1 MIPYCILV
9 IEDDDDRAF
18 MEQLF
23 VDYHRLMYH
32 EIFKLVHDQW
42 AAEDVMQS
50 TLVRLIDKIPEL
62 RIKDRDH
69 LVNYIITASKNQA
82 RNYMRDSGRHST
94 SDLQEFMEYE
104 DPNMDGEAIELQVIK
119 KEDLEA
125 LSRIWTQLDER
136 TRYLLEGYYILN
148 LPAAEMA
155 RELNIKPASLRMAL
169 TRARKPHTNFCR
181 IKADSEG
188 AAVNGS
194 RSFCILVQGNSQH
207 KILEKLVAVSDKVC
221 PYKQRRITI

>member
-9 IEDDDDRAF
+9 IEDDDDRTF

-62 RIKDRDH
+62 RLKDRGH
-69 LVNYIITASKNQA
+69 LVNY
-82 RNYMRDSGRHST
+82 
-94 SDLQEFMEYE
+94 
-104 DPNMDGEAIELQVIK
+104 IK
-119 KEDLEA
+119 KEDLEELA
-125 LSRIWTQLDER
+125 HIWTQLDER
-136 TRYLLEGYYILN
+136 TRYLLEGHYILN

-169 TRARKPHTNFCR
+169 TRARKTAYQLLQD
-181 IKADSEG
+181 K
-188 AAVNGS
+188 S
-194 RSFCILVQGNSQH
+194 RQ
-207 KILEKLVAVSDKVC
+207 
-221 PYKQRRITI
+221 

>member
-9 IEDDDDRAF
+9 IEDDDDRTF

-62 RIKDRDH
+62 RLKDRGH

-82 RNYMRDSGRHST
+82 RNYLRDSGHHSA
-94 SDLQEFMEYE
+94 SDLQEFRLSKRKTWRSWPISGRSWMSE
-104 DPNMDGEAIELQVIK
+104 PAICWK
-119 KEDLEA
+119 G
-125 LSRIWTQLDER
+125 T
-136 TRYLLEGYYILN
+136 TY
-148 LPAAEMA
+148 
-155 RELNIKPASLRMAL
+155 
-169 TRARKPHTNFCR
+169 
-181 IKADSEG
+181 
-188 AAVNGS
+188 
-194 RSFCILVQGNSQH
+194 
-207 KILEKLVAVSDKVC
+207 
-221 PYKQRRITI
+221 

>member
-23 VDYHRLMYH
+23 VEYHRLMYH
-32 EIFKLVHDQW
+32 EIFKLIRDQW

-82 RNYMRDSGRHST
+82 RNYLRDSGRHST
-94 SDLQEFMEYE
+94 SDLQEFIM
-104 DPNMDGEAIELQVIK
+104 NCR
-119 KEDLEA
+119 
-125 LSRIWTQLDER
+125 LSISSGGNASCFGDVSMSA
-136 TRYLLEGYYILN
+136 GY
-148 LPAAEMA
+148 
-155 RELNIKPASLRMAL
+155 
-169 TRARKPHTNFCR
+169 
-181 IKADSEG
+181 DSEITLALQRSTNG
-188 AAVNGS
+188 RSWSNVASWSGNGS
-194 RSFCILVQGNSQH
+194 ETLTKSRFVTSGYDYRCKLTVKVYNSSGEYVITYSQY
-207 KILEKLVAVSDKVC
+207 SD
-221 PYKQRRITI
+221 TISY

>member
-18 MEQLF
+18 MERLF

-104 DPNMDGEAIELQVIK
+104 DPNMDGEAIEPQVIK
-119 KEDLEA
+119 KEDPEV

-136 TRYLLEGYYILN
+136 TRYLLEGYYILD
-148 LPAAEMA
+148 LPAA
-155 RELNIKPASLRMAL
+155 
-169 TRARKPHTNFCR
+169 
-181 IKADSEG
+181 
-188 AAVNGS
+188 AAATIGS
-194 RSFCILVQGNSQH
+194 RSFIFWCRATL
-207 KILEKLVAVSDKVC
+207 KKFLKKPVASSDKDC
-221 PYKQRRITI
+221 LYKQRHFCFSTICISHDKEVIAACEETIKLPT

>member
-32 EIFKLVHDQW
+32 EIFKLVHNQW

-62 RIKDRDH
+62 RSKDRNH
-69 LVNYIITASKNQA
+69 LVNYIITASKNQS
-82 RNYMRDSGRHST
+82 RNYLRDSGRHST

-104 DPNMDGEAIELQVIK
+104 DPDMDGGAIELQIIK
-119 KEDLEA
+119 KEDLEELA
-125 LSRIWTQLDER
+125 HIWTQLDDR
-136 TRYLLEGYYILN
+136 TRYLLEGHYILM
-148 LPAAEMA
+148 L
-155 RELNIKPASLRMAL
+155 SFAL
-169 TRARKPHTNFCR
+169 EGITSPSTRPIR
-181 IKADSEG
+181 
-188 AAVNGS
+188 
-194 RSFCILVQGNSQH
+194 
-207 KILEKLVAVSDKVC
+207 
-221 PYKQRRITI
+221 YITILGFLVFLANTLMLAYSVIRWVAGDTNSWLG

>member
-1 MIPYCILV
+1 
-9 IEDDDDRAF
+9 
-18 MEQLF
+18 
-23 VDYHRLMYH
+23 
-32 EIFKLVHDQW
+32 
-42 AAEDVMQS
+42 
-50 TLVRLIDKIPEL
+50 
-62 RIKDRDH
+62 
-69 LVNYIITASKNQA
+69 
-82 RNYMRDSGRHST
+82 MRDSGRHST

-169 TRARKPHTNFCR
+169 TRARKTAYQLLQD
-181 IKADSEG
+181 K
-188 AAVNGS
+188 S
-194 RSFCILVQGNSQH
+194 RQ
-207 KILEKLVAVSDKVC
+207 
-221 PYKQRRITI
+221 

>member
-69 LVNYIITASKNQA
+69 LVNYIITASKNQ
-82 RNYMRDSGRHST
+82 G
-94 SDLQEFMEYE
+94 
-104 DPNMDGEAIELQVIK
+104 P
-119 KEDLEA
+119 
-125 LSRIWTQLDER
+125 QLHAGFR
-136 TRYLLEGYYILN
+136 APFHVR
-148 LPAAEMA
+148 PAGVYGV
-155 RELNIKPASLRMAL
+155 R
-169 TRARKPHTNFCR
+169 
-181 IKADSEG
+181 
-188 AAVNGS
+188 GS
-194 RSFCILVQGNSQH
+194 QYGW
-207 KILEKLVAVSDKVC
+207 
-221 PYKQRRITI
+221 

>member
-9 IEDDDDRAF
+9 IEDDDDRTF

-62 RIKDRDH
+62 RLKDRGH

-82 RNYMRDSGRHST
+82 RNYLR
-94 SDLQEFMEYE
+94 EFMEYE
-104 DPNMDGEAIELQVIK
+104 DPNMDGGAIELQIIK
-119 KEDLEA
+119 KEDLEELA
-125 LSRIWTQLDER
+125 HIWTQLDER
-136 TRYLLEGYYILN
+136 TRYLLEGHYILN

-155 RELNIKPASLRMAL
+155 RELNVKPASLRMAL
-169 TRARKPHTNFCR
+169 TRARKTAYQLLQD
-181 IKADSEG
+181 K
-188 AAVNGS
+188 S
-194 RSFCILVQGNSQH
+194 R
-207 KILEKLVAVSDKVC
+207 K
-221 PYKQRRITI
+221 

>member
-9 IEDDDDRAF
+9 IEDDDDRTF

-62 RIKDRDH
+62 RLKDRGH

-82 RNYMRDSGRHST
+82 RNYLRDSGHHSA

-104 DPNMDGEAIELQVIK
+104 DPNMDGGAIELQIIK
-119 KEDLEA
+119 KEDLEELA
-125 LSRIWTQLDER
+125 HIWAACNIKCER
-136 TRYLLEGYYILN
+136 TNTTSNDGYAFYRIYFFYHKK
-148 LPAAEMA
+148 PESA
-155 RELNIKPASLRMAL
+155 RR
-169 TRARKPHTNFCR
+169 TRK
-181 IKADSEG
+181 
-188 AAVNGS
+188 
-194 RSFCILVQGNSQH
+194 
-207 KILEKLVAVSDKVC
+207 
-221 PYKQRRITI
+221 

>member
-1 MIPYCILV
+1 MTAGEMIQLVQTLSPDRKKALCLLLRDLHFSTVVGQYNYKEAKMIPYCILV
-9 IEDDDDRAF
+9 IEDDDDRTF

-62 RIKDRDH
+62 RLKDRGH

-82 RNYMRDSGRHST
+82 RNYLRDSGHHSA

-104 DPNMDGEAIELQVIK
+104 DPNMDGGAIELQIIEKGRPGGVGPY
-119 KEDLEA
+119 
-125 LSRIWTQLDER
+125 LD
-136 TRYLLEGYYILN
+136 
-148 LPAAEMA
+148 AA
-155 RELNIKPASLRMAL
+155 
-169 TRARKPHTNFCR
+169 
-181 IKADSEG
+181 G
-188 AAVNGS
+188 
-194 RSFCILVQGNSQH
+194 
-207 KILEKLVAVSDKVC
+207 
-221 PYKQRRITI
+221 